1 MRDLKSIPVCAAMC
15 VMASCGV
22 SEGAAPDQTAKLSD
36 GGTDSKFTVVLKGG
50 PAFDQSANNFRV
62 REATADFYWVVSD
75 DYTIRIDARFRD
87 GDGQVMAT
95 DLGNRNTMITYT
107 DPEHG
112 EILCGKDWSEE
123 VVGDLQRSSL
133 TAERVEAT
141 FRIELD
147 KCSQIMTDEIVVD
160 KMVILSGGFSLPRTD
175 Q

>member
-1 MRDLKSIPVCAAMC
+1 MRDLKSIPVYVAICI
-15 VMASCGV
+15 MASCGA
-22 SEGAAPDQTAKLSD
+22 SEGAAPDRAAKAAND
-36 GGTDSKFTVVLKGG
+36 AKDAKFTVVLKGG
-50 PAFDQSANNFRV
+50 PAFDQSAKNFRV

-75 DYTIRIDARFRD
+75 DFTVRIDARFRD
-87 GDGQVMAT
+87 GDSQVMAT

-112 EILCGKDWSEE
+112 KLLCGKDWSED
-123 VVGDLQRSSL
+123 VVGDLQRTSL

-147 KCSQIMTDEIVVD
+147 KCSQFMTDEIVVD

-175 Q
+175 R